1 MDKVRHQCVNTDPC
15 NTTARRP
22 RGGEGKPAS
31 RQRTILRMTI
41 RALVM
46 ALIIILPALAPHAA
60 RAQSQQEPTQIGIGA
75 PAQSNV
81 GERLTV
87 QAVLVDSHGH
97 PIPQETVYFT
107 TQADFLHNSGDVVL
121 AQAVTNKKGQAVA
134 HFTDDFS
141 GTITLQAEFRGDAQ
155 YTASNATTQIAMAG
169 QNQVYAEHVGV
180 DIPGFNVPPRA
191 PAMASV
197 QYSGFNAWH
206 FIDSLWPAMNAWP
219 IAAVLII
226 VWSMY
231 LLAVSFIFR
240 IAAPKNEERESTLS
254 ADQRRWL

>member
-1 MDKVRHQCVNTDPC
+1 MDKVRHQRVNTYPC
-15 NTTARRP
+15 NAKARQP

-46 ALIIILPALAPHAA
+46 ALIFILPALAPHAA
-60 RAQSQQEPTQIGIGA
+60 RAQGQQEPTQIGIGA

-81 GERLTV
+81 GQLLTV
-87 QAVLVDSHGH
+87 QAVLVDSRGH
-97 PIPQETVYFT
+97 PIPQATIYFT
-107 TQADFLHNSGDVVL
+107 TQADFLHNSSDVVL
-121 AQAVTNKKGQAVA
+121 AQAMTNNKGQAVA

-141 GTITLQAEFRGDAQ
+141 GTITLQAEFRGDTQ
-155 YTASNATTQIAMAG
+155 YAASNATTQIAMAN

-206 FIDSLWPAMNAWP
+206 FIDNLWPAMNAWP

-231 LLAVSFIFR
+231 LVAVRFIFR
-240 IAAPKNEERESTLS
+240 IAASKNEDRESTLTS
-254 ADQRRWL
+254 DQRRWL